1 MEVSKASIQK
11 AVANNIIS
19 EQQGIAL
26 YNFFQEENQH
36 TASFTFTQPVLTT
49 QYALLLSS
57 NARRLAALAPQ
68 QAYT

>member
-19 EQQGIAL
+19 EQQGLAL

-36 TASFTFTQPVLTT
+36 TPLLPSRIFCTT
-49 QYALLLSS
+49 
-57 NARRLAALAPQ
+57 
-68 QAYT
+68 

>member
-36 TASFTFTQPVLTT
+36 TPSFTFTHIL
-49 QYALLLSS
+49 YLS
-57 NARRLAALAPQ
+57 LIHI
-68 QAYT
+68 